1 MHSFSGL
8 AILLP
13 EEVSETEKPLKEKT
27 STPETQ
33 NEADASEDAHLE
45 IIDMDEKQ
53 NDINK
58 SFRRFFSNIGLEVSI
73 KKGSSEPATNGHDN
87 TIKEEPNLTEDPVAA
102 EHTDRN
108 ITQETHD
115 PTTFFTLTDVTP
127 EDALEKAEKM
137 ATATKEE
144 VEFENEAE
152 AAMTS
157 CVEEQQDAAPE
168 EEPHNTSPTSP
179 EDEVVV
185 SPIKR
190 FFATGIFSGLRKKKK
205 LAEEDTADQEQEVT
219 SKKEVVEVTEQTAQD
234 QEQDVEVIS
243 PAVAVAAVEGQKKEN
258 EVTTQM
264 TDERKASIETEISS
278 PQEKEKVPPS
288 PLKLFLSGSSLRKLS
303 KTQRSRRSS
312 DAKLSDSGEPV
323 VDQIPPPESA
333 ENHKEG
339 AAEAPK
345 EEEEGAWASF
355 KKLMTPKKRIKKSS
369 NEESQIPCS
378 GEDLKQE
385 KEQMSD
391 HSTEE
396 SKKRKDSVVSWEAVL
411 CGSGRRRSR
420 KTSDSEDE
428 TPQVDHKPDGGSKHD
443 TESPVGS
450 LHEKENLASS
460 SKRAESPF
468 EGDSGSAWN
477 SLKRMV
483 TPKRKSKDEDE
494 RIRDNTQS
502 DGELA
507 QEDSSFSIKKLLPG
521 RKKRRFD
528 EKQVEASSDEADK
541 DVASD
546 DEDSETPAVVPLSEY
561 NMDETDVHIQA
572 EPSTESPT
580 EGKTHELQQ
589 DLGDEMV
596 KPVAPSV
603 PQDSATSEEPE
614 DISESVSEHHLL
626 SDIPEEGII
635 TETMATPA
643 LVPEWVAADETIAE
657 DPIEITS
664 EAITAPEPA
673 SDITLEDETEMISAV
688 SQLTSESSKTSGN
701 TTPVQAEYDI
711 VETDKVLLQVVET
724 LSTSPKSVPLVSKEL
739 FSENLVSCVSQHPLE
754 AFEKKEPTIL
764 ELHGRSDATAFKTGL
779 SVEELDA
786 INKLAAESMRESI
799 SEVNGFIQTEVVQ
812 GVASE
817 KFDTADIAVDE
828 IQEASVT
835 QSEEST
841 HVLDRV
847 EESHP
852 LVSLEIVTPGC
863 EDILPEGD
871 KLVTDVGAQD
881 EALDAETK
889 PATSEVDSGATTV
902 EERPSAEVEKLEES
916 SREQVSTLDSHDSED
931 SLQTEEA
938 LQGSGETHPPS
949 EENVDELETNAEPR
963 AISPGQ
969 TAGDEPKKTIEP
981 YTSLD
986 TENDERPVKPEHVD
1000 EPEVLHTLADPQ
1012 NREQPAKDEDVQKPE
1027 SVQAPT
1033 LESEE
1038 ASIQSLDQETISETV
1053 PEAETVAKESKEE
1066 PVLPTTV
1073 NLELVDTSEHVQSP
1087 EARHAD
1093 HDEGSVQSF
1102 EKEDIS
1108 QEIQEAETVT
1118 GEHTEETQLFTE
1130 DNLVPEITS
1139 KSVQKS
1145 GQLEADHKSS
1155 LKTEES
1161 STDRDDNEVEDGTLP
1176 KTEIVTEALKEK
1188 TAHQTQLKPD
1198 ASSVGQEGEVCKTL
1212 QTPSLKSE
1220 ESSAQLLESE
1230 SISEKPCEDETA
1242 EDIPKEKTLLLS
1254 QVNDE
1259 PVRDAHTTQEPDV
1272 QVPLLHS
1279 EVNSICTLEKEGV
1292 SEAEAATEEPEEE
1305 TIPSQ
1310 VHLEQEDVSKTVQE
1324 AEPKEK
1330 TQTIPQNVQIEQ
1342 GDSIAETVEEFQS
1355 LTAVYVSSVKK
1366 ETNNVVLLGKPVFHE
1381 ETAPPCPNNATV
1393 TDEPQQEVQ
1402 FNVMGLSTVQQKEDA
1417 LPDVEVKK
1425 AEVSDEPRQEVQLVA
1440 MHVSLEQEKEAEV
1453 PCPETK
1459 NAAVTD
1465 EPQQEV
1471 HLSAE
1476 QVSFEQEKESQL
1488 PGTQAQKV
1496 ALEYTTVTQ
1505 VVVCDIKE
1513 RSVVLPDVLIEKTAE
1528 ISEPLIEAESLEQEF
1543 KEEIE
1548 IPAPF
1553 VKDEVW
1559 ETSAKEADMVVMM
1572 KAASVRFE
1580 DNHRIQVQVFNA
1592 DVKSAETNVDSVL
1605 KVGVTDANDII
1616 DVCHETVEEADHLS
1630 ATAGIEE
1637 ESATE
1642 EKEVTVQEVTH
1653 HVPKEDTVS
1662 ESAVNLEED
1671 DLINPDA
1678 VRRLSKTCE
1687 SELSEVEYET
1697 AGEESQ
1703 DEDATIASETTKQR
1717 VSSDLLHTP
1726 DIQESSEG
1734 PIHDL
1739 RDDPEDTK
1747 VERENSKEDIPA
1759 EEGKLT
1765 SGISELETSQE
1776 LEQALPNNQSP
1787 TETSDSTEPVT
1798 LQSPGIILSTGN
1810 VESLSGL
1817 SLELKLNIQLGQPKA
1832 PASLAEITSIVKQT
1846 DVSEVRVKA
1855 EEPVTP
1861 MNTAAS
1867 AQSQEHTQLTEAG
1880 VQAVEGT
1887 EQAAYVDSA
1896 EEVPVPQ
1903 DVNLQVMEAAEP
1915 EEQPEPTDRVTSSFQ
1930 ATEQKEVLQ
1939 SQVVLL
1945 ETCYQEEKAEEPTGQ
1960 KEEEAD
1966 QDVWMDAEE
1975 VISSQEE
1982 TEMSFGD
1989 VEETLEPP
1997 TTSEQEEQARLEHEA
2012 ELVTDSKIS
2021 KEAIEQEMGEA
2032 SGAREADSE
2041 DFAVALEHQETE
2053 NRSSAVME

>member
-1 MHSFSGL
+1 MNSFSGL

-13 EEVSETEKPLKEKT
+13 EEVSQTEKPLKEKP
-27 STPETQ
+27 STLETQ
-33 NEADASEDAHLE
+33 NEADASEDVHLE
-45 IIDMDEKQ
+45 IMDMDEKQ

-58 SFRRFFSNIGLEVSI
+58 SFRRFFSNMGLKVTV
-73 KKGSSEPATNGHDN
+73 KKGSSEPATNDHDN
-87 TIKEEPNLTEDPVAA
+87 TIKEEPNLTEEPEAT
-102 EHTDRN
+102 ENTDRN
-108 ITQETHD
+108 IAQETRD
-115 PTTFFTLTDVTP
+115 PTTVFTLTDVTP

-137 ATATKEE
+137 ATAAKEE

-152 AAMTS
+152 AAIIS
-157 CVEEQQDAAPE
+157 CLEEQQDATPE
-168 EEPHNTSPTSP
+168 EEPRSTSPTHP

-205 LAEEDTADQEQEVT
+205 LAEEDAADQEQEVM
-219 SKKEVVEVTEQTAQD
+219 SKKEVQEATEQTAQD
-234 QEQDVEVIS
+234 QEQDAEVIS

-258 EVTTQM
+258 EVTTQV
-264 TDERKASIETEISS
+264 TDERKTSIETEISS
-278 PQEKEKVPPS
+278 PQEKEKVPSS

-312 DAKLSDSGEPV
+312 DARLSDCGEPV
-323 VDQIPPPESA
+323 VDQIPPPESV

-345 EEEEGAWASF
+345 EEEGAWASF

-378 GEDLKQE
+378 GEDPKNTE

-396 SKKRKDSVVSWEAVL
+396 NKKRKDSVVSWEAVL

-428 TPQVDHKPDGGSKHD
+428 TPPVDHKPDGGSKHG
-443 TESPVGS
+443 TESPVES
-450 LHEKENLASS
+450 LHEKENPASS

-494 RIRDNTQS
+494 RMRDNTQS

-521 RKKRRFD
+521 RKKRRSD

-561 NMDETDVHIQA
+561 DMDETDVRIQA
-572 EPSTESPT
+572 EPSIERPT

-589 DLGDEMV
+589 ELGDEMV
-596 KPVAPSV
+596 NPVPPSA

-643 LVPEWVAADETIAE
+643 LAPEWVAADETIAE

-673 SDITLEDETEMISAV
+673 SDITPEDETEMISAV

-701 TTPVQAEYDI
+701 TTPVQAEYDL
-711 VETDKVLLQVVET
+711 VEMDQDLFQVVET
-724 LSTSPKSVPLVSKEL
+724 LSTSPISVPLVSEEL
-739 FSENLVSCVSQHPLE
+739 LSENLASCVSQQLLE

-779 SVEELDA
+779 NVEELDA
-786 INKLAAESMRESI
+786 INKLAAESRRESV

-817 KFDTADIAVDE
+817 KFDTANISVDE

-835 QSEEST
+835 QSEESIN
-841 HVLDRV
+841 VLDRV

-852 LVSLEIVTPGC
+852 LVSEIVTPAC
-863 EDILPEGD
+863 EDMLPEGD
-871 KLVTDVGAQD
+871 K
-881 EALDAETK
+881 TK
-889 PATSEVDSGATTV
+889 PITSEVDSGATTV
-902 EERPSAEVEKLEES
+902 EEQPSAEVEKLKELAG
-916 SREQVSTLDSHDSED
+916 EQVSTLDSHDGED
-931 SLQTEEA
+931 SLLKEAA
-938 LQGSGETHPPS
+938 LQGTGEILPPSGED
-949 EENVDELETNAEPR
+949 VDELETNAEPR
-963 AISPGQ
+963 AISPGE
-969 TAGDEPKKTIEP
+969 TAGDEPKRTTEP

-986 TENDERPVKPEHVD
+986 IENDERPVKPEHVG
-1000 EPEVLHTLADPQ
+1000 EPEVLHTLA
-1012 NREQPAKDEDVQKPE
+1012 V
-1027 SVQAPT
+1027 T
-1033 LESEE
+1033 EE
-1038 ASIQSLDQETISETV
+1038 H
-1053 PEAETVAKESKEE
+1053 K
-1066 PVLPTTV
+1066 
-1073 NLELVDTSEHVQSP
+1073 
-1087 EARHAD
+1087 
-1093 HDEGSVQSF
+1093 
-1102 EKEDIS
+1102 
-1108 QEIQEAETVT
+1108 
-1118 GEHTEETQLFTE
+1118 EETQLFTE

-1139 KSVQKS
+1139 KTGQKS
-1145 GQLEADHKSS
+1145 DQLEAGHKSS

-1161 STDRDDNEVEDGTLP
+1161 SPGTDDKEVEDGTLP
-1176 KTEIVTEALKEK
+1176 KTGIVTEAL
-1188 TAHQTQLKPD
+1188 
-1198 ASSVGQEGEVCKTL
+1198 
-1212 QTPSLKSE
+1212 
-1220 ESSAQLLESE
+1220 
-1230 SISEKPCEDETA
+1230 
-1242 EDIPKEKTLLLS
+1242 KEKTLLLS

-1259 PVRDAHTTQEPDV
+1259 PVRDASTTQEPDAAPDV
-1272 QVPLLHS
+1272 QVALLDS
-1279 EVNSICTLEKEGV
+1279 EVDSICILEKEGM
-1292 SEAEAATEEPEEE
+1292 SETTPEAEAATEEPEGE
-1305 TIPSQ
+1305 TIPSE
-1310 VHLEQEDVSKTVQE
+1310 VRLEQEDAPKTVQE

-1330 TQTIPQNVQIEQ
+1330 RAVEETKKQLTEVPEVAQVDVVTAIKDGEEENFMQATGCAETEGTEKADNQTRVEEISEADTNIFNGQTETIPRNVQIEQ
-1342 GDSIAETVEEFQS
+1342 GDSVAETVDEFQS
-1355 LTAVYVSSVKK
+1355 LTAVHVSSVKK
-1366 ETNNVVLLGKPVFHE
+1366 ETNNVLLLGKPVFHE
-1381 ETAPPCPNNATV
+1381 ETAPPDPKNATA
-1393 TDEPQQEVQ
+1393 TDEPKQEVHL
-1402 FNVMGLSTVQQKEDA
+1402 NVMGVSTVQQKEDA

-1425 AEVSDEPRQEVQLVA
+1425 AEVSDERGQEVQLVA
-1440 MHVSLEQEKEAEV
+1440 MHVSLEQEKEAEM

-1465 EPQQEV
+1465 EPRQEV
-1471 HLSAE
+1471 HLSTE
-1476 QVSFEQEKESQL
+1476 QISFEQEKESQL
-1488 PGTQAQKV
+1488 PGTQTKKA
-1496 ALEYTTVTQ
+1496 ALEHALVAH

-1513 RSVVLPDVLIEKTAE
+1513 RSVALPDVLIEKTAE
-1528 ISEPLIEAESLEQEF
+1528 ITEPLIETKSLEQEF

-1548 IPAPF
+1548 TPAPF
-1553 VKDEVW
+1553 VKDEVS
-1559 ETSAKEADMVVMM
+1559 ETSAKEADVMM
-1572 KAASVRFE
+1572 KAASVRSE
-1580 DNHRIQVQVFNA
+1580 DNHRIQVQVFSA

-1605 KVGVTDANDII
+1605 KVGVTDATDVI
-1616 DVCHETVEEADHLS
+1616 DVCHETVEKVDHLS

-1637 ESATE
+1637 ESVTQ
-1642 EKEVTVQEVTH
+1642 EKEVTIQEVLH

-1671 DLINPDA
+1671 DVDNPDA

-1703 DEDATIASETTKQR
+1703 DEDATVASETTKQR
-1717 VSSDLLHTP
+1717 VSSEQTP
-1726 DIQESSEG
+1726 DVQEGSER
-1734 PIHDL
+1734 PFHDL
-1739 RDDPEDTK
+1739 REDLEDAK
-1747 VERENSKEDIPA
+1747 VEQENPKEDIPG

-1765 SGISELETSQE
+1765 SEISELAKSQE
-1776 LEQALPNNQSP
+1776 LEHALPNNQSP
-1787 TETSDSTEPVT
+1787 IERSDSAELAA
-1798 LQSPGIILSTGN
+1798 LQKPGIISSTGN
-1810 VESLSGL
+1810 VESLSGTP
-1817 SLELKLNIQLGQPKA
+1817 ELNIQFEQPKA
-1832 PASLAEITSIVKQT
+1832 PASPAEITSTVEQT
-1846 DVSEVRVKA
+1846 DVSEVEVQA

-1861 MNTAAS
+1861 MNTTAS
-1867 AQSQEHTQLTEAG
+1867 TQSQEQTELTEAG
-1880 VQAVEGT
+1880 VQATEGT
-1887 EQAAYVDSA
+1887 EQAAYVDSV

-1903 DVNLQVMEAAEP
+1903 DQVNLQVMEAAEP
-1915 EEQPEPTDRVTSSFQ
+1915 EEQSAPTDRVTSSFQ
-1930 ATEQKEVLQ
+1930 ATETIEPAEATEQKEVLQ
-1939 SQVVLL
+1939 SQMVLL

-1975 VISSQEE
+1975 VIFTQEE
-1982 TEMSFGD
+1982 TEMSFCD

-1997 TTSEQEEQARLEHEA
+1997 TTSEREEQARLEHEA
-2012 ELVTDSKIS
+2012 ELVTDSKTDE
-2021 KEAIEQEMGEA
+2021 EAIKQETGEA
-2032 SGAREADSE
+2032 GGACEAESE
-2041 DFAVALEHQETE
+2041 DFAVALEHQDKE
-2053 NRSSAVME
+2053 NRSSAVTERD